1 MSDALENFLLSRLP
15 IVGLAAYSIQLP
27 DRVVATECMSK
38 SLLPAAA
45 EQILTS
51 LIQSG
56 RTLLP
61 TSKESAHYCWS
72 FDRHKVYVAAR
83 ADGACLAILVKNNPD
98 GQGNR
103 IQEAL
108 QAFVELP
115 LP

>member
-15 IVGLAAYSIQLP
+15 IIGLAAYSIQLP
-27 DRVVATECMSK
+27 DRVVAMECMSK
-38 SLLPAAA
+38 NFIPAAA
-45 EQILTS
+45 QQILTS

-61 TSKESAHYCWS
+61 TGKESAHYCWS

-83 ADGACLAILVKNNPD
+83 ADGACLGILVKNNPD
-98 GQGNR
+98 VQGNR

-108 QAFVELP
+108 QDFVELP
-115 LP
+115 VP